1 MAECFL
7 LLILNRGG
15 QVLLKSKVCHVGF
28 VSFCLDFA
36 VGRVSLG
43 GQFYAVLVSC
53 VEVQS

>member
-43 GQFYAVLVSC
+43 GQFYAVLVSR